1 MKTFFGALFTFV
13 SVFCVL
19 FILTLADA
27 DEVKPLAIV
36 ALITGVGA
44 LSCVRGSMK

>member
-1 MKTFFGALFTFV
+1 MKTFFGAAFTFV

-19 FILTLADA
+19 FAMTLADA

-36 ALITGVGA
+36 GLLSGLGA
-44 LSCVRGSMK
+44 LSCLSYKGQ